1 MARKARVYSPSGY
14 SHVIVKGIGGMVLF
28 EASEDYAFFLN
39 RMKEYSEET
48 KLCICAYCLMNNHV
62 HLLVYDADKS
72 LPLFFKK
79 ICVSYSW
86 YFNHK
91 HGRTGHVF
99 QDRYKSFEKLME
111 EMMCNAF
118 MTWAD
123 IWNIILRSGDKE
135 KLRVYECGFV
145 SELNHQME
153 KIEML
158 VNAGLGKDNIV
169 DEMGYTYG

>member
-1 MARKARVYSPSGY
+1 MKPMKNGSNA
-14 SHVIVKGIGGMVLF
+14 ILFIKGLAEPDGDMNTALILNCANE
-28 EASEDYAFFLN
+28 EASRFANDLFLQTPDVW
-39 RMKEYSEET
+39 RMR
-48 KLCICAYCLMNNHV
+48 HV
-62 HLLVYDADKS
+62 VDHLSGLYKD
-72 LPLFFKK
+72 
-79 ICVSYSW
+79 
-86 YFNHK
+86 H
-91 HGRTGHVF
+91 
-99 QDRYKSFEKLME
+99 RYKRFEKLME
-111 EMMCNAF
+111 EMMSNAF

-123 IWNIILRSGDKE
+123 IWNTILRSGDKE